1 MKKFFIIYASV
12 FALIWTGYGL
22 YAVLTGKPSANVILG
37 FGIGFSIFI
46 YAASWFSYWLM
57 GHYKKVDKMAKDILT
72 KQHS

>member
-37 FGIGFSIFI
+37 FGIGFQFYLCGFMVFI
-46 YAASWFSYWLM
+46 LAYGALQES
-57 GHYKKVDKMAKDILT
+57 
-72 KQHS
+72 